1 MTQITLNIKDSKLG
15 FFLELIRNFE
25 FIKMEQTD
33 DFEFTEVYKAILDQ
47 RLENQKNNL
56 DSYHDWEEVQK
67 DIEKRL

>member
-47 RLENQKNNL
+47 RLEN
-56 DSYHDWEEVQK
+56 
-67 DIEKRL
+67 